1 MYKPTCFVPETYLP
15 IFTYSSNWADSK
27 FSRNIHQPDIFN
39 FYSLAPTS
47 KQDKEVEHFGP
58 PSEFREIFIS
68 QYLKDAKLLMDVIG
82 EIFLIHVSLGSI
94 AALEDY
100 AKISSIIWGI
110 WMINENL
117 VDIYFKWHDLKN
129 NIEPN

>member
-1 MYKPTCFVPETYLP
+1 
-15 IFTYSSNWADSK
+15 
-27 FSRNIHQPDIFN
+27 
-39 FYSLAPTS
+39 
-47 KQDKEVEHFGP
+47 
-58 PSEFREIFIS
+58 
-68 QYLKDAKLLMDVIG
+68 MDVIG

-117 VDIYFKWHDLKN
+117 VDIYFKLHDLKN